1 MPGYEDGMTDRPD
14 TPLLDK
20 VGTPADLRKLPPD
33 QLSQLADEL
42 RAEMISAVGVTG
54 GHLGSGLGVVELT
67 VAVHYVFDTPADKLI
82 WDVGHQCY
90 PHKIITGRRDR
101 IRTLR
106 QGGGL
111 SGFTKRAESEYDP
124 FGAAHSSTSISAAL
138 GFATANKLKGEPGR
152 AIAVI
157 GDGAL
162 SAGMAYEAMNNA
174 QVAGNRLVVIL
185 NDNDMSIAPPVGGL
199 SAYLARLVSSG
210 SYLGLRSIAK
220 KITRRIS
227 RRLTNAAAKA
237 EEYARGMAT
246 GGTLFEEL
254 GFYYVGPIDG
264 HNLDHLIPVLENVRD
279 AEEGPIL
286 VHVVTKK
293 GKGYGPA
300 EAAAD
305 KLHGVQKFDVITGAQ
320 VKAPPGPP
328 AYQNVFGETL
338 AKLAETDERIVA
350 ITAAMPSGTG
360 VDKFA
365 KAHPDRAF
373 DVGIAEQHAVTFAAG
388 LAAQGMRP
396 FCAIYS
402 TFLQRAYDQ
411 VVHDVAIQNLPVRFA
426 MDRAGLVG
434 ADGATHAGSFD
445 VTYLATLPNF
455 VVMAA
460 ADEAEL
466 AHMVRTMAEHD
477 SGPIAVRY
485 PRGNGVGVPLP
496 AVPERLEIGK
506 GRVVREGKAVAIL
519 SLGTRLA
526 EALKAADT
534 LDARGLSTT
543 VADLR
548 FAKPLDEELI
558 RRLLTT
564 HEVAVTIEEGA
575 VGGFGAHV
583 LTLASDEGLIDGGLK
598 LRTMRLPD
606 IFQDQDKPE
615 KQYDQA
621 GLNAEHIVDTVLK
634 ALRHN
639 SAGVVEGARA

>member
-1 MPGYEDGMTDRPD
+1 MSGSDPFH

-20 VGTPADLRKLPPD
+20 ISSPAELRGLDPGQLTQLAHDLR
-33 QLSQLADEL
+33 QET
-42 RAEMISAVGVTG
+42 ISAVSVTG
-54 GHLGSGLGVVELT
+54 GHLGAGLGVVELT
-67 VAVHYVFDTPADKLI
+67 VALHYVFDTPNDVLI
-82 WDVGHQCY
+82 WDVGHQAY
-90 PHKIITGRRDR
+90 PHKILTGRRDR

-111 SGFTKRAESEYDP
+111 SGFTKRSESEYDP

-138 GFATANKLKGEPGR
+138 GFAVANKLDNKPGK

-157 GDGAL
+157 GDGAM

-174 QVAGNRLVVIL
+174 KQAGNRLIVIL
-185 NDNDMSIAPPVGGL
+185 NDNDMSIAPPVGAL
-199 SAYLARLVSSG
+199 SAYLAQIVSSRPFL
-210 SYLGLRSIAK
+210 SLRDLAKRIARK
-220 KITRRIS
+220 LPRP
-227 RRLTNAAAKA
+227 LHDAARKT
-237 EEYARGMAT
+237 EEFARGLAT

-254 GFYYVGPIDG
+254 GFYYVGPVDG
-264 HNLDHLIPVLENVRD
+264 HNLEHLLPVLENVRD

-286 VHVVTKK
+286 VHVVTQK
-293 GKGYGPA
+293 GKGYAPA

-305 KLHGVQKFDVITGAQ
+305 KYHGVQKFDVISGVQA
-320 VKAPPGPP
+320 KAPPGPP
-328 AYQNVFGETL
+328 SYTAVF
-338 AKLAETDERIVA
+338 AQAMLAEAERDSKLCA

-360 VDKFA
+360 LDKFEA
-365 KAHPDRAF
+365 RFPDRFF

-388 LAAQGMRP
+388 LAAQGYRP

-445 VTYLATLPNF
+445 IAYLATLPNF

-466 AHMVRTMAEHD
+466 THMVHTMALYD
-477 SGPIAVRY
+477 KGPIAVRY
-485 PRGNGVGVPLP
+485 PRGNGTGIAIP
-496 AVPERLEIGK
+496 ATPEALEIGK
-506 GRVVREGKAVAIL
+506 GRIVREGKKIAIL
-519 SLGTRLA
+519 SLGTRLE
-526 EALKAADT
+526 EACRAADR
-534 LDARGLSTT
+534 LDAQGLSTT

-548 FAKPLDEELI
+548 FAKPLDEALI
-558 RRLLTT
+558 RKLLTT

-575 VGGFGAHV
+575 IGGLGAHV

-606 IFQDQDKPE
+606 IFQDHEKPE
-615 KQYDQA
+615 LQYAEA
-621 GLNAEHIVDTVLK
+621 GLDAEAIVETVLK

-639 SAGVVEGARA
+639 SVGMIEGARA

>member
-1 MPGYEDGMTDRPD
+1 MTNLPE
-14 TPLLDK
+14 TPLLDTVK
-20 VGTPADLRKLPPD
+20 TPADLR
-33 QLSQLADEL
+33 QLKPTQLRQLADEL
-42 RAEMISAVGVTG
+42 RQEVISAVSVTG
-54 GHLGSGLGVVELT
+54 GHLGAGLGVVELT
-67 VAVHYVFDTPADKLI
+67 TAIHYVFDTPNDRLI

-90 PHKIITGRRDR
+90 PHKILTGRRDR

-106 QGGGL
+106 TGGGL
-111 SGFTKRAESEYDP
+111 SGFTKRSESEYDP

-138 GFATANKLKGEPGR
+138 GFATANQMSGAPGK

-157 GDGAL
+157 GDGAM

-174 QVAGNRLVVIL
+174 ERAGNRLVVIL

-199 SAYLARLVSSG
+199 SGYLARIVSSREF
-210 SYLGLRSIAK
+210 LGVREALKRLARKLPRS
-220 KITRRIS
+220 
-227 RRLTNAAAKA
+227 LHQAARKTD
-237 EEYARGMAT
+237 EYARGMAM

-264 HNLDHLIPVLENVRD
+264 HNLDQLVPVLENIRD
-279 AEEGPIL
+279 AAEGPCL
-286 VHVVTKK
+286 VHVVTQK
-293 GKGYGPA
+293 GKGYAPA

-305 KLHGVQKFDVITGAQ
+305 KYHGVAKFDVVTGKQ
-320 VKAPPGPP
+320 DKAAAGPP

-338 AKLAETDERIVA
+338 AKLAETDPTICA

-365 KAHPDRAF
+365 QAHPDRSF

-426 MDRAGLVG
+426 IDRAGLVG
-434 ADGATHAGSFD
+434 ADGSTHAGSFD
-445 VTYLATLPNF
+445 ITYLATLPNM

-466 AHMVRTMAEHD
+466 VHMTYTAACHD
-477 SGPIAVRY
+477 SGPIAFRY
-485 PRGNGVGVPLP
+485 PRGNGVGVALP
-496 AVPERLEIGK
+496 EVPERLQIGK
-506 GRVVREGKAVAIL
+506 GRIVREGKKVAIL

-526 EALKAADT
+526 EAQKAADV
-534 LDARGLSTT
+534 LDAKGLSTT

-548 FAKPLDEELI
+548 FAKPLDEEMI
-558 RRLLTT
+558 RKLLAT
-564 HEVAVTIEEGA
+564 HEVCVTVEEGA
-575 VGGFGAHV
+575 IGGLGAHV
-583 LTLASDEGLIDGGLK
+583 LTMASDEGLIDAGLK
-598 LRTMRLPD
+598 LRTLRLPD
-606 IFQDQDKPE
+606 VFQDQDKPE
-615 KQYDQA
+615 KQYAEA
-621 GLNAEHIVDTVLK
+621 GLDADGIVETVLK

-639 SAGVVEGARA
+639 SAGVSVVGDGARA

>member
-1 MPGYEDGMTDRPD
+1 MTERPA
-14 TPLLDK
+14 TPLLDT
-20 VGTPADLRKLPPD
+20 VDTPEDLRKLKAG
-33 QLSQLADEL
+33 QLRQLADEL
-42 RAEMISAVGVTG
+42 RAEMIDAVGSTG

-67 VAVHYVFDTPADKLI
+67 TAIHYVFDTPTDKLV
-82 WDVGHQCY
+82 WDVGHQAY
-90 PHKIITGRRDR
+90 PHKILTGRRDR

-111 SGFTKRAESEYDP
+111 SGFTKRSESEYDP

-138 GFATANKLKGEPGR
+138 GFAIANKLKGEAGKG
-152 AIAVI
+152 IAVI
-157 GDGAL
+157 GDGAM

-174 QVAGNRLVVIL
+174 EQAGNRLVVIL

-199 SAYLARLVSSG
+199 SAYLARMVSS
-210 SYLGLRSIAK
+210 SEYLGLRSMASRIAK
-220 KITRRIS
+220 KLGRRVWGG
-227 RRLTNAAAKA
+227 LEKA

-246 GGTLFEEL
+246 GGTMFEEL

-279 AEEGPIL
+279 SEQGPIL

-293 GKGYGPA
+293 GKGYEPA
-300 EAAAD
+300 ESSAD
-305 KLHGVQKFDVITGAQ
+305 KYHGVAKFDVVTGKQ
-320 VKAPPGPP
+320 NKPSGGPP

-338 AKLAETDERIVA
+338 AKLAETDPRICA

-365 KAHPDRAF
+365 AAHPDRAF
-373 DVGIAEQHAVTFAAG
+373 DVGIAEQHGVTFAAG

-396 FCAIYS
+396 FAAIYS

-426 MDRAGLVG
+426 IDRAGLVG

-445 VTYLATLPNF
+445 VTYLASLPNF
-455 VVMAA
+455 TVMAA

-466 AHMVRTMAEHD
+466 VHMTYTAAEHD

-485 PRGNGVGVPLP
+485 PRGGGIGIELP
-496 AVPERLEIGK
+496 ETPELLEIGK
-506 GRVVREGKAVAIL
+506 GRVVREGSKVAIL

-526 EALKAADT
+526 EAQKAADQ
-534 LDARGLSTT
+534 LEAKGLPTT

-548 FAKPLDEELI
+548 FAKPLDTDLI
-558 RRLLTT
+558 DRLMRT
-564 HEVAVTIEEGA
+564 HEVVVTIEEA
-575 VGGFGAHV
+575 AIGGVGAHV
-583 LTLASDEGLIDGGLK
+583 LTHASDTGLLDNGLK
-598 LRTMRLPD
+598 IRTMRLPD
-606 IFQDQDKPE
+606 LFQDHDAPD
-615 KQYDQA
+615 KQYDEA
-621 GLNAEHIVDTVLK
+621 GLNAPHIVDTVLG

-639 SAGVVEGARA
+639 STGVEEARA

>member
-1 MPGYEDGMTDRPD
+1 MVDLPV
-14 TPLLDK
+14 TPLLDT
-20 VGTPADLRKLPPD
+20 VSTPDDLRRLKPEDLR
-33 QLSQLADEL
+33 QLADEL
-42 RAEMISAVGVTG
+42 RLETISAVGTTG

-67 VAVHYVFDTPADKLI
+67 TAIHYVFDTPRDRLV

-90 PHKIITGRRDR
+90 PHKILTGRRDR

-111 SGFTKRAESEYDP
+111 SGFTKRSESEYDP

-138 GFATANKLKGEPGR
+138 GFAIANKLAGTPGKG
-152 AIAVI
+152 IAVI
-157 GDGAL
+157 GDGAM

-174 QVAGNRLVVIL
+174 EQAGNRLVVIL

-199 SAYLARLVSSG
+199 SAYLSRIVSSREF
-210 SYLGLRSIAK
+210 LSIREMMK
-220 KITRRIS
+220 KLARKLPRPFHQ
-227 RRLTNAAAKA
+227 AARKTD
-237 EEYARGMAT
+237 EFARGMT
-246 GGTLFEEL
+246 MGGTLFEEL

-293 GKGYGPA
+293 GKGYAPA
-300 EAAAD
+300 EASAD
-305 KLHGVQKFDVITGAQ
+305 KYHGVQKFDVITGAQ
-320 VKAPPGPP
+320 AKAPPGPP
-328 AYQNVFGETL
+328 QYQNVFGQAL
-338 AKLAETDERIVA
+338 ADAAATDDRICA

-360 VDKFA
+360 LDAFA
-365 KAHPDRAF
+365 ASYPDRFF
-373 DVGIAEQHAVTFAAG
+373 DVGIAEQHGVTFAAG

-426 MDRAGLVG
+426 IDRAGLVG

-466 AHMVRTMAEHD
+466 VHMTHTCVAHD

-485 PRGNGVGVPLP
+485 PRGAGTGVALPDVPQ
-496 AVPERLEIGK
+496 VLEIGK
-506 GRVVREGKAVAIL
+506 GRMVREGKTVAIL
-519 SLGTRLA
+519 SLGTRLT
-526 EALKAADT
+526 EALKAADQ
-534 LDARGLSTT
+534 LEAKGLSTS

-548 FAKPLDEELI
+548 FAKPLDEALI

-606 IFQDQDKPE
+606 TFQDQDKPDV
-615 KQYDQA
+615 QYAEA
-621 GLNAEHIVDTVLK
+621 GLDAAAIIDTVLK

-639 SAGVVEGARA
+639 SGGVAEARA

>member
-1 MPGYEDGMTDRPD
+1 MPGTMSDRPE
-14 TPLLDK
+14 TPLLDTVEYPSDIRALDK
-20 VGTPADLRKLPPD
+20 EQLPEF
-33 QLSQLADEL
+33 AEEL
-42 RAEMISAVGVTG
+42 RQEMISAVSVTG
-54 GHLGSGLGVVELT
+54 GHLGAGLGVVELT
-67 VAVHYVFDTPADKLI
+67 VALHYVFDTPNDKLI
-82 WDVGHQCY
+82 WDVGHQAY
-90 PHKIITGRRDR
+90 PHKIVTGRRDR

-111 SGFTKRAESEYDP
+111 SGFTRRAESQYDP

-138 GFATANKLKGEPGR
+138 GFAIANKLSGSPGR

-157 GDGAL
+157 GDGAM

-174 QVAGNRLVVIL
+174 EAAGNGVVVIL
-185 NDNDMSIAPPVGGL
+185 NDNDMSIAPPVGSL
-199 SAYLARLVSSG
+199 RNSLARLVSSNK
-210 SYLGLRSIAK
+210 YLGPRAVAQKIA
-220 KITRRIS
+220 RMMPDVVHDWAR
-227 RRLTNAAAKA
+227 KA
-237 EEYARGMAT
+237 EEYTRGWMT

-254 GFYYVGPIDG
+254 GFYYVGPVDG
-264 HNLDHLIPVLENVRD
+264 HDVRALVEVLENVRD
-279 AEEGPIL
+279 ADIGPML

-293 GKGYGPA
+293 GKGYEPA
-300 EAAAD
+300 ENSAD
-305 KLHGVQKFDVITGAQ
+305 KYHGVVKFDVISGKQ
-320 VKAPPGPP
+320 DKGPGGGPP
-328 AYQNVFGETL
+328 AYQNVFGEAL
-338 AKLAETDERIVA
+338 AKLAEDDPRIVA

-445 VTYLATLPNF
+445 LAYLCTLPNF
-455 VVMAA
+455 TVMAA

-466 AHMVRTMAEHD
+466 VHMVKTMQEHD

-485 PRGNGVGVPLP
+485 PRGEGRGVNLPEVPR
-496 AVPERLEIGK
+496 ALEIGK
-506 GRVVREGKAVAIL
+506 GRVVREGKKVAIL

-526 EALKAADT
+526 EAEKAADL
-534 LDARGLSTT
+534 LDAKGLSTT

-548 FAKPLDEELI
+548 FAKPLDETLI
-558 RRLLTT
+558 RKLLSS
-564 HEVAVTIEEGA
+564 HEVAVTVEEA
-575 VGGFGAHV
+575 SIGGFGAHV
-583 LTLASDEGLIDGGLK
+583 LTLASDEGLIDAGLK

-606 IFQDQDKPE
+606 AFQEHDKPDR
-615 KQYDQA
+615 QYDEA
-621 GLNAEHIVDTVLK
+621 GLNAPQIVETVLK
-634 ALRHN
+634 ALRVN
-639 SAGVVEGARA
+639 SAGVEEVRA

>member
-1 MPGYEDGMTDRPD
+1 MNDRPE
-14 TPLLDK
+14 TPLLDR
-20 VGTPADLRKLPPD
+20 VATPEDLRKLD
-33 QLSQLADEL
+33 RGELRQLADEL
-42 RAEMISAVGVTG
+42 RAETISAVSSTG
-54 GHLGSGLGVVELT
+54 GHLGAGLGVVELT
-67 VAVHYVFDTPADKLI
+67 VALHYVFDTPDDRLI
-82 WDVGHQCY
+82 WDVGHQAY

-111 SGFTKRAESEYDP
+111 SGFTKRSESEYDP

-138 GFATANKLKGEPGR
+138 GFAVANKLSGAPGK

-157 GDGAL
+157 GDGAM

-174 QVAGNRLVVIL
+174 AQAGNRLIVIL

-199 SAYLARLVSSG
+199 SHYLARLVSSNK
-210 SYLGLRSIAK
+210 YLSVRHLAQRFARK
-220 KITRRIS
+220 LPEPLHK
-227 RRLTNAAAKA
+227 AARKA
-237 EEYARGMAT
+237 EEYARTMVT

-254 GFYYVGPIDG
+254 GFYYVGPVDG
-264 HNLDHLIPVLENVRD
+264 HDVERLVDILENVRD
-279 AEEGPIL
+279 AEVGPML

-293 GKGYGPA
+293 GKGYAPA

-305 KLHGVQKFDVITGAQ
+305 KYHGVVKFDVVTGKQ
-320 VKAPPGPP
+320 DKGPGGGPP

-338 AKLAETDERIVA
+338 AKLAESDPKICAV
-350 ITAAMPSGTG
+350 TAAMPSGTG

-365 KAHPDRAF
+365 AAHPDRAF

-396 FCAIYS
+396 FVAIYS

-445 VTYLATLPNF
+445 LAYLCTLPNF
-455 VVMAA
+455 TVMAA

-466 AHMVRTMAEHD
+466 AHMVKTMEEHD

-496 AVPERLEIGK
+496 ETPEVLEIGK
-506 GRVVREGKAVAIL
+506 GRIVREGRQVAIL

-526 EALKAADT
+526 EALKAADR
-534 LDARGLSTT
+534 LDAQGLSTT

-558 RRLLTT
+558 RRLLAT
-564 HEVAVTIEEGA
+564 HEVAVTIEEA
-575 VGGFGAHV
+575 AIGGFGAHV
-583 LTLASDEGLIDGGLK
+583 LTLASDAGLIDAGLK

-606 IFQDQDKPE
+606 TFQDQDKPE
-615 KQYDQA
+615 KQYAEA
-621 GLNAEHIVDTVLK
+621 GLDADGIVETVLK

>member
-1 MPGYEDGMTDRPD
+1 MADTPA
-14 TPLLDK
+14 TPLLDT
-20 VGTPADLRKLPPD
+20 VRTPADLRRLKPD
-33 QLSQLADEL
+33 QLRQLADEL
-42 RAEMISAVGVTG
+42 RAETISAVGVTG

-67 VAVHYVFDTPADKLI
+67 TAIHYVFDTPDDRLI

-90 PHKIITGRRDR
+90 PHKILTGRRDR

-111 SGFTKRAESEYDP
+111 SGFTKRTESEYDP

-138 GFATANKLKGEPGR
+138 GFAVANKLAGRPGK

-157 GDGAL
+157 GDGSM

-174 QVAGNRLVVIL
+174 EQAGNRLVVIL

-199 SAYLARLVSSG
+199 SAYLSRIVSSREF
-210 SYLGLRSIAK
+210 LGLREILKRFARKLPRPLHS
-220 KITRRIS
+220 
-227 RRLTNAAAKA
+227 AARKTD
-237 EEYARGMAT
+237 EFARGMT
-246 GGTLFEEL
+246 MGGTLFEEL

-264 HNLDHLIPVLENVRD
+264 HDLDHLIPVLENVRD

-293 GKGYGPA
+293 GKGYAPA
-300 EAAAD
+300 EASAD
-305 KLHGVQKFDVITGAQ
+305 KYHGVQKFDVVTGTQA
-320 VKAPPGPP
+320 KAPPGPP
-328 AYQNVFGETL
+328 QYQNVFGEAL
-338 AKLAETDERIVA
+338 AREADRDPTICA
-350 ITAAMPSGTG
+350 ITAAMPGGTG

-365 KAHPDRAF
+365 AAHPDRSF

-426 MDRAGLVG
+426 IDRAGLVG

-455 VVMAA
+455 IVMAA

-466 AHMVRTMAEHD
+466 VHMTHTMARHD
-477 SGPIAVRY
+477 TGPIAVRY
-485 PRGNGVGVPLP
+485 PRGNGTGVALP
-496 AVPERLEIGK
+496 DTPQVLEIGR

-526 EALKAADT
+526 EAQKAADQ
-534 LDARGLSTT
+534 LEARGLSTT

-548 FAKPLDEELI
+548 FAKPLDTDLI
-558 RRLLTT
+558 RRLLAT
-564 HEVAVTIEEGA
+564 HEVAVTIEENA
-575 VGGFGAHV
+575 VGGLGAHV
-583 LTLASDEGLIDGGLK
+583 LTMASDEGLIDGGLK
-598 LRTMRLPD
+598 LRTLRLPD
-606 IFQDQDKPE
+606 RFQDQDKPE
-615 KQYDQA
+615 AQYAAA
-621 GLNAEHIVDTVLK
+621 GLDAEAIVTTVLT

-639 SAGVVEGARA
+639 SARVSESA